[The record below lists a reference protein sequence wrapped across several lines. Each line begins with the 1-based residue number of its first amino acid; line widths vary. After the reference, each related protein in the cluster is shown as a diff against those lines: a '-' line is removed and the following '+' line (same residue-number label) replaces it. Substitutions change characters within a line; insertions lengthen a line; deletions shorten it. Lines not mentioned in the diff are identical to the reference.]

1 MTGVQTC
8 ALPISLFATTQ
19 LTVDATV
26 NRELKDALE
35 ALAALGYKE
44 RDIKKV
50 QKTLMKEEQ
59 MATDEYLRQALRLLN

>member
-1 MTGVQTC
+1 MK
-8 ALPISLFATTQ
+8 AAAHYFATTQ

-26 NRELKDALE
+26 NHELKDALE

-50 QKTLMKEEQ
+50 QKALMKEEQ

>member
-1 MTGVQTC
+1 MK
-8 ALPISLFATTQ
+8 AASSLFATTQ

>member
-8 ALPISLFATTQ
+8 ALPIC
-19 LTVDATV
+19 
-26 NRELKDALE
+26 ELKDALE